1 MRIALAQLHSCPGDQ
16 RANIE
21 KVGRVLS
28 ALSSRADLVVFPE
41 LFLSGYYLAADEDL
55 ERCALELPPAAAFPP
70 AAAPA
75 PAGGDAP
82 LHPLLQLSA
91 LARDSRTALCVS
103 FPERAAGSLSLFITA
118 AVFDSDGALA
128 AAHRKTQLWGAREH
142 RLFAPGGGPFA
153 PFALAAFPAVPLG
166 LLICFELEFPEPARV
181 LALRGARALLCVAAS
196 GEANSFTSL
205 RFAPVR
211 AAENGAALAWVN
223 FPDSPPPGVP
233 SGVAFS
239 GGSGAWGPDGAP
251 LHGAGGEAV
260 DGEASQAATAAVA
273 ALPGERVCVVCVDV
287 DGAHFAAHRER
298 NPYLAA
304 RRAELF
310 QQIL

>member
-41 LFLSGYYLAADEDL
+41 LFLSGYYDEDL
-55 ERCALELPPAAAFPP
+55 ERCGLELPPPAAFPP
-70 AAAPA
+70 AAASA
-75 PAGGDAP
+75 PTGGDAM

-91 LARDSRTALCVS
+91 LARESRTALCIS
-103 FPERAAGSLSLFITA
+103 FPERAVGGSLFITA
-118 AVFDSDGALA
+118 AVLDSDGTLA

-153 PFALAAFPAVPLG
+153 PFALAAFPTVPLG

-196 GEANSFTSL
+196 GEAQSFTSL

-223 FPDSPPPGVP
+223 APDSPPPGAP
-233 SGVAFS
+233 SGAAFS

-251 LHGAGGEAV
+251 LHGAAGGGV
-260 DGEASQAATAAVA
+260 DAEASHAATAAVA
-273 ALPGERVCVVCVDV
+273 ALPGERVCVVRVDV
-287 DGAHFAAHRER
+287 DSAHFAAHRER

-310 QQIL
+310 RPFL